1 VLSYIVRG
9 RSHEIGIRTALG
21 AQTADV
27 VRLVVIEGMT
37 PALIGIAA
45 GVVAALGS
53 GKLLEKMVFGVSA
66 WDPLTLGA
74 VAGALGLVAL
84 LASLVPAYRASRL
97 DPQTVLRAN

>member
-1 VLSYIVRG
+1 MPPDEGLALESAPPADLS
-9 RSHEIGIRTALG
+9 SFDG
-21 AQTADV
+21 AP
-27 VRLVVIEGMT
+27 LV
-37 PALIGIAA
+37 PAAPP
-45 GVVAALGS
+45 VVAALAS

-97 DPQTVLRAN
+97 DPQAALRAD